1 MHMVIPHVLRAKFTS
16 QRFLNQISRLPVP
29 HWIQKSAD
37 FDIYIYMYML
47 AFCCGGPTL
56 RTSQMLTYII
66 ATLTVST
73 SLPLSTELQEVYFI
87 PRPRNKALA
96 AVKIQNYIYIY
107 VFYLIFLFI
116 YMYINFMQYLSS
128 YINVHMKTIIV
139 TGNHLEHQCFQIVQS
154 LTLEPPSG
162 EFPSTHRRIPVTV
175 RHIWSGTAW
184 EDQQRCVYMRCARI
198 AKQRNQH

>member
-29 HWIQKSAD
+29 HWIQNSAD
-37 FDIYIYMYML
+37 FDLYIYML

-66 ATLTVST
+66 PTLTVST
-73 SLPLSTELQEVYFI
+73 SLPLSTDLQEVYFI

-96 AVKIQNYIYIY
+96 AVKIQNYIYICIL
-107 VFYLIFLFI
+107 FNFLI

-154 LTLEPPSG
+154 LT
-162 EFPSTHRRIPVTV
+162 
-175 RHIWSGTAW
+175 
-184 EDQQRCVYMRCARI
+184 
-198 AKQRNQH
+198 

>member
-1 MHMVIPHVLRAKFTS
+1 
-16 QRFLNQISRLPVP
+16 
-29 HWIQKSAD
+29 
-37 FDIYIYMYML
+37 MYML

-107 VFYLIFLFI
+107 VFYLIVLFI
-116 YMYINFMQYLSS
+116 YMYINFMLHAIFIELYKRTYENDYSD
-128 YINVHMKTIIV
+128 
-139 TGNHLEHQCFQIVQS
+139 GQS
-154 LTLEPPSG
+154 PRTSM
-162 EFPSTHRRIPVTV
+162 FPNCPISHFR
-175 RHIWSGTAW
+175 TAVW
-184 EDQQRCVYMRCARI
+184 
-198 AKQRNQH
+198 

>member
-16 QRFLNQISRLPVP
+16 QRFLNQISALPVP
-29 HWIQKSAD
+29 HWIQNSAD
-37 FDIYIYMYML
+37 FDIYMYML

-96 AVKIQNYIYIY
+96 AVKIQNYIYICIL
-107 VFYLIFLFI
+107 FNFLIYLHVYKFHAIFIEL
-116 YMYINFMQYLSS
+116 YKRTYENDYSD
-128 YINVHMKTIIV
+128 
-139 TGNHLEHQCFQIVQS
+139 GQS
-154 LTLEPPSG
+154 PRTSM
-162 EFPSTHRRIPVTV
+162 FPNCPISHFR
-175 RHIWSGTAW
+175 TAVW
-184 EDQQRCVYMRCARI
+184 WVSL
-198 AKQRNQH
+198 HT